1 MGDRLLHLHIGASK
15 TGTSSL
21 QRGLFGSV
29 DELADQGIGVPL
41 GGRPAHVERVL
52 RPLGWVT
59 ASGFV
64 EDYPADALDPLV
76 PVLRGTRGDRLLMT
90 CEDLCEADPARI
102 EVVRRLAERAGL
114 RLRVV
119 LTLRGLATVVPSEW
133 QQFLKHRMTVDYPS
147 FLERLRDDQGRWAR
161 HFWLRQDAMAI
172 CRRWSDVVG
181 PEELDVIVTPP
192 RSRDPEGLYRLF
204 GSVVGF
210 DPAVMRWPEKDVNA
224 SWGYTEAEVYRRV
237 NDALGSRLKDYEDV
251 YQPAVRWP
259 FVKGVLAKGAS
270 ARIPLPPEALPWV
283 TERAEAQVAWLRDSG
298 IRVHGDLT
306 DLVPGP
312 DAASPLPE
320 LSEADVAA
328 AAIDTLANLA
338 VHQRPRP
345 RRGKGGPGR
354 RT

>member
-1 MGDRLLHLHIGASK
+1 MGERLLHLHIGASK
-15 TGTSSL
+15 TGTSAL

-29 DELADQGIGVPL
+29 DELHGQGIGVPL
-41 GGRPAHVERVL
+41 TGRPAHVEQVL

-64 EDYPADALDPLV
+64 DDYPSDALAPLV
-76 PVLRGTRGDRLLMT
+76 PTLRSTRGDRLLMT
-90 CEDLCEADPARI
+90 CEDLCEADPGRI
-102 EVVRRLAERAGL
+102 GVVRDLAEAAGL

-119 LTLRGLATVVPSEW
+119 LTLRGLASVVPSEW
-133 QQFLKHRMTVDYPS
+133 QQYLKHRMTLDYPT
-147 FLERLRDDQGRWAR
+147 FLEKLRDDQGRWAK
-161 HFWLRQDAMAI
+161 HFWLRQDAVEI

-181 PEELDVIVTPP
+181 AGELDVIVTPP

-210 DPAVMRWPEKDVNA
+210 DPAVMRWPEKDVNS

-237 NDALGSRLKDYEDV
+237 NAALGSRLKDYENV

-259 FVKGVLAKGAS
+259 FIKGVLAKGAS
-270 ARIPLPPEALPWV
+270 ARIPLPPEALGWV
-283 TERAEAQVAWLRDSG
+283 TERAEQQVEWLRDSG
-298 IRVHGDLT
+298 IRVHGELA

-320 LSEADVAA
+320 IDEADVAA

-338 VHQRPRP
+338 VHQRPR
-345 RRGKGGPGR
+345 RRR
-354 RT
+354 R

>member
-1 MGDRLLHLHIGASK
+1 MRVMGDRLLTLHIGASK

-21 QRGLFGSV
+21 QRGLFGSA
-29 DELADQGIGVPL
+29 DQLASQGIGVPL
-41 GGRPAHVERVL
+41 ESRHAHVERVL

-64 EDYPADALDPLV
+64 DDYPSNALAPLV
-76 PVLRGTRGDRLLMT
+76 PTLRSCRGDRLLMT
-90 CEDLCEADPARI
+90 CEDLCEADHGRI
-102 EVVRRLAERAGL
+102 EVLRDLAERAGL

-133 QQFLKHRMTVDYPS
+133 QQFLKHRMTLDYPT
-147 FLERLRDDQGRWAR
+147 FLEKLREGQGPWAR
-161 HFWLRQDAMAI
+161 HFWLRQDAVEI

-181 PEELDVIVTPP
+181 AGELDVIVTPP

-210 DPAVMRWPEKDVNA
+210 DPAVMQWPEKDVNA
-224 SWGYTEAEVYRRV
+224 SWGYTEAELYRRV
-237 NDALGSRLKDYEDV
+237 NAALGKRLKDYENV

-270 ARIPLPPEALPWV
+270 GRIPLPPEALPWV

-298 IRVHGDLT
+298 IRVHGELA

-312 DAASPLPE
+312 DAASPLPVID
-320 LSEADVAA
+320 EAEVAA
-328 AAIDTLANLA
+328 AAVDTLANLA
-338 VHQRPRP
+338 VHQRPRK
-345 RRGKGGPGR
+345 RRR
-354 RT
+354 